1 MRGPTKIYRRACW
14 NELDGLIHAPG
25 WDTLDEV
32 KANMLGWATRTL
44 QGINAIHHRPTGAA
58 YGTWNEQVEG
68 GVWKYIAGYHPLFM
82 VLKCLQRMVE
92 KPYFVGACGL
102 FLGFVRGMFIG
113 CPKSKIRL

>member
-58 YGTWNEQVEG
+58 YGTWNEQVKG
-68 GVWKYIAGYHPLFM
+68 GVCKLYRRLSPVVHGPEMPATHGGETLFRRR
-82 VLKCLQRMVE
+82 LWT
-92 KPYFVGACGL
+92 L
-102 FLGFVRGMFIG
+102 FGI
-113 CPKSKIRL
+113 C